1 MNAVNKSGRKMDG
14 LPAVIPIISS
24 KQPPLLFETR
34 LHLSYETT
42 VILHFRRLFVS
53 AWPLQNVHA
62 LVVLLSVKYVFLVSS
77 LLLSLLTSKTVEKD
91 RQINYRHQLYAAP
104 KCMKHHDR
112 SQQVISA
119 AYWLPKSRFLSRPN
133 DFKENHLST
142 VSKLI
147 KMLHILKLDYN
158 DTFLGTLGSFFDL
171 LNILEVRVDEDSLKI
186 LGQLGLIT
194 LVKKWALLHID
205 SREYFN

>member
-77 LLLSLLTSKTVEKD
+77 LLLSLLTSKTVEEG
-91 RQINYRHQLYAAP
+91 RQINYRHQLYV
-104 KCMKHHDR
+104 R
-112 SQQVISA
+112 SSKVHETSWPVTTSDQRCILTPEIPFPLKAQWLQGKPPFYSFQMNQNA
-119 AYWLPKSRFLSRPN
+119 AYFETRLQW
-133 DFKENHLST
+133 
-142 VSKLI
+142 
-147 KMLHILKLDYN
+147 HILRHLRH
-158 DTFLGTLGSFFDL
+158 FLRFVKHLGSKSWWGL
-171 LNILEVRVDEDSLKI
+171 LENTRTVGVNYVGEKMSTASYR
-186 LGQLGLIT
+186 
-194 LVKKWALLHID
+194 
-205 SREYFN
+205 F